1 MKIIEVRVPHIT
13 APKVYIHESKKAFK
27 ESLLSELEYSDYPTR
42 GKSIKELMN
51 YVNDFHAY
59 YILTLKQAK
68 KIVND
73 NFPMFHDHQKYKT
86 WCAINDAIED

>member
-1 MKIIEVRVPHIT
+1 MKIIEVRVPHISS
-13 APKVYIHESKKAFK
+13 PKVYIHESKKAFK
-27 ESLLSELEYSDYPTR
+27 ESLLFELENSDYSTR

-68 KIVND
+68 KIVNG
-73 NFPMFHDHQKYKT
+73 FPIFHDHQKYKT
-86 WCAINDAIED
+86 FCAINDAIEN